1 MGFWTKLNPKNNKT
15 PPQEGIVDLHVHSV
29 FSDGTDTPEVL
40 ARKAHE
46 AGLRAFAL
54 TDHDSVEGIA
64 RVSEAAR
71 AYDIEI
77 VPGIELT
84 AEFEGMEIHV
94 LGFFMDISN
103 KELLQRLEEI
113 KQIRIERANKMV
125 DKLQGLGIE
134 LDRQRLFAMTGGGT
148 ISRLHIARALVEQ
161 GKVASLWEAFNKY
174 LGDHCPGYVL
184 GFKLNVEQAAGL
196 ISSTGG
202 IPILAHP
209 YVLGRDDLLSKLV
222 EKGIRGLEVFYP
234 EHSASMVK
242 KYRRFCRQYDLLMSG
257 GSDYHG
263 EVKPDIK
270 LGALKIP
277 YSIVETLRS
286 ACPGK

>member
-1 MGFWTKLNPKNNKT
+1 MGFWTKLNPKNNRSL
-15 PPQEGIVDLHVHSV
+15 PPAGTVDLHVHSV

-64 RVSEAAR
+64 RVREAAR
-71 AYDIEI
+71 VYDIEI

-84 AEFEGMEIHV
+84 AEFEGAEIHV
-94 LGFFMDISN
+94 LGYFVDLGN
-103 KELLQRLEEI
+103 KVLLQRLDEI
-113 KQIRIERANKMV
+113 KQIRIERANMMV
-125 DKLQGLGIE
+125 DKLHGLGIE

-148 ISRLHIARALVEQ
+148 ISRLHVARALVEQ

-184 GFKLNVEQAAGL
+184 GFKLNAEQAAGL
-196 ISSTGG
+196 ISSSGG

-209 YVLGRDDLLSKLV
+209 YILSRDDLLPKLV
-222 EKGIRGLEVFYP
+222 DKGIRGLEVFYP
-234 EHSASMVK
+234 EHSASLVK
-242 KYRRFCRQYDLLMSG
+242 KYQRFCRQHDLLMSG

-263 EVKPDIK
+263 EAKPDVK
-270 LGALKIP
+270 LGVMKVP

-286 ACPGK
+286 ACPAK